1 MVGIFF
7 TLFIEFFKTGLFAI
21 GGGLATI
28 PFLHDMIGKYGWFT
42 TELLTDMIAVS
53 ESTPGPIGIN
63 MATYVGFIT
72 GLKDFGI
79 GGAILGAVIATIGLV
94 LPSLIIICIIAQFL
108 KKFKESEIVQS
119 IFYGLRPAV
128 TALIA
133 SAGLGIFMVTLFSVD
148 AFKASGQILD
158 FFKLPYIL
166 LFCIIFFISKKF
178 KKLSP
183 IILILFSAII
193 GVVFKL

>member
-1 MVGIFF
+1 MKLFF

-28 PFLHDMIGKYGWFT
+28 PFLQEMIGKHGWFT

-53 ESTPGPIGIN
+53 ESTPGPIGVN

-72 GLKDFGI
+72 GLKDYGTI
-79 GGAILGAVIATIGLV
+79 GAILGALITTIGLV

-108 KKFKESEIVQS
+108 KKFKESEVVQS
-119 IFYGLRPAV
+119 VFYGLRPAV

-133 SAGLGIFMVTLFSVD
+133 SAGLGIFMVTLFSLD
-148 AFKASGQILD
+148 AFKSSGQILD

-166 LFCIIFFISKKF
+166 LFCILFFISKKF

-183 IILILFSAII
+183 IMLIAFSAII
-193 GVVFKL
+193 GVIFKL

>member
-1 MVGIFF
+1 MKLFF

-28 PFLHDMIGKYGWFT
+28 PFLQEMIGKHGWFT

-53 ESTPGPIGIN
+53 ESTPGPIGVN

-72 GLKDFGI
+72 GLKDYGTI
-79 GGAILGAVIATIGLV
+79 GAIFGALITTIGLV

-108 KKFKESEIVQS
+108 KKFKESATVKS

-133 SAGLGIFMVTLFSVD
+133 SAGLGIFMVTLFRLD

-166 LFCIIFFISKKF
+166 LFFIIFFISKKF

-183 IILILFSAII
+183 IMLIVFSAII
-193 GVVFKL
+193 GVIFKL

>member
-1 MVGIFF
+1 MKLFF

-28 PFLHDMIGKYGWFT
+28 PFLQEIIEKYGWFT
-42 TELLTDMIAVS
+42 TEFLTDMIAVS
-53 ESTPGPIGIN
+53 ESTPGPIGVN

-72 GLKDFGI
+72 GLKGYGI
-79 GGAILGAVIATIGLV
+79 IGAILGALITTIGLV

-108 KKFKESEIVQS
+108 KKFKESEVVQS
-119 IFYGLRPAV
+119 VFYGLRPAV

-133 SAGLGIFMVTLFSVD
+133 SAGLGIFMVTLFSLN
-148 AFKASGQILD
+148 AFKSSGQILD
-158 FFKLPYIL
+158 LFKIPYIL
-166 LFCIIFFISKKF
+166 LFCILFFISKKF

-183 IILILFSAII
+183 IMLIVVSAII
-193 GVVFKL
+193 GVIFKL